1 MISVRTSTERQR
13 KEGRRTHKEN
23 PSEIK
28 GAGAGMEHT
37 GRIRHSIDEA
47 EDRISELE
55 DEVAGKPNENN
66 EKKKKF

>member
-1 MISVRTSTERQR
+1 MQELGWNTL
-13 KEGRRTHKEN
+13 EGFDTR
-23 PSEIK
+23 
-28 GAGAGMEHT
+28 A
-37 GRIRHSIDEA
+37 DEA